1 MMSVSGGGI
10 HDDQFLPLD
19 LKRTKEDAKLDGDGG
34 VILNFVV
41 LICA

>member
-10 HDDQFLPLD
+10 HDDPFLPLE
-19 LKRTKEDAKLDGDGG
+19 LKRLKEDAKLDYGGG